1 MIDIKAIK
9 AAAEAATPGPW
20 ETTCNHPG
28 SVMTKGGKPIATCS
42 MQGGLIDIQANV
54 NHIAI
59 SNPTAVIALP
69 DRLKAAEKDAAR
81 YRWLAWKSDTNQI
94 MPYDS
99 KNDRFYFGHECDAA
113 IDAAMKEQK

>member
-1 MIDIKAIK
+1 MTLDLKAIR

-54 NHIAI
+54 NHITTA
-59 SNPTAVIALP
+59 NPAFVLALM
-69 DRLKAAEKDAAR
+69 DRLEAAEKDATR
-81 YRWLAWKSDTNQI
+81 YRWLKDGND
-94 MPYDS
+94 Y
-99 KNDRFYFGHECDAA
+99 KNSQASHIARYCYGLE
-113 IDAAMKEQK
+113 